1 LERAIGTID
10 KMVKEKFLTIYNA
23 ALEKASV
30 AFEKEIQAALDKSS
44 PYDKIKFLNEK
55 RAELKAQADNI
66 QITPYLKN
74 ANNEDWLMKLFASRF
89 TILNV
94 DDTTEL
100 DRAVY
105 LGALQ
110 GKINEAYLYC
120 KNEIPEYSFDSFI
133 KGIDNPILFEL
144 NYIYHIN
151 DSNDFFKIRHWQVE
165 QLVKVISFETTN
177 IINNILSQLREFPE
191 YKEKLER
198 DVNLYDNT
206 LSKSTFTQANELMGL
221 LENFSFMKDYPF
233 NLISISSILA
243 DHEQFKQGEPPW
255 SQISPKSI
263 DASRQRF
270 NKIKQTPFSDTPF
283 IFYTIYQTINW
294 AKAYLDGQEITDK
307 FNYPNYIEVAKKTI
321 ADAETEADKIIEAF
335 EQTIDHKIKSKQE
348 TEQICRRELE
358 LLRHKFN
365 CSEDTIKEYFA
376 SLQKEDNTPN
386 IFQMN
391 AFFFDMDQHIHFL
404 KEACILRELIH
415 YFIISCREL
424 GGNNRVEYPGLDDGS
439 SISEIMYLAHNM
451 VLDSD
456 LHDKLSDIL
465 DDFMRYTMAYN
476 MPMDIALQNVREAMH
491 QLFIEC
497 IDRLLNYLEDA
508 HPASKVMYIQTRLK
522 QLKQRE
528 LGFKQLV
535 SSDENNMQ
543 AKYTSL
549 LREYLELE
557 AEFIQETKDISFLQQ
572 PIKIIQPS
580 KPKKQQSLLDAP
592 LSFKFKAS
600 KDALRKFITELNAQ
614 IYLLSGDIDAVEDL
628 VTLLT
633 SDNLLEEQSKITF
646 NCETTQLYYIFNKL
660 KPYFLDLSFKNI
672 EKSQLFFTKNGNL
685 LKAQN
690 LSASKV
696 DYPKNYKEIDR
707 AFTHLQ

>member
-1 LERAIGTID
+1 LDRAIGTIE

-23 ALEKASV
+23 ALEKASL
-30 AFEKEIQAALDKSS
+30 AFEKEITASFDKLSS
-44 PYDKIKFLNEK
+44 YDKIKYLNEK
-55 RAELKAQADNI
+55 RAELKAQANTI
-66 QITPYLKN
+66 QVTPYLKN
-74 ANNEDWLMKLFASRF
+74 ATNEDWLLKLFASRF

-100 DRAVY
+100 DHAVY
-105 LGALQ
+105 LGALK
-110 GKINEAYLYC
+110 GKINEAYLNC
-120 KNEIPEYSFDSFI
+120 RNEIPEYSFDAFI

-144 NYIYHIN
+144 NYTFHVN

-177 IINNILSQLREFPE
+177 IINNILSQLKQFPE
-191 YKEKLER
+191 YRATLEK
-198 DVNLYDNT
+198 DVNLYDTTIST
-206 LSKSTFTQANELMGL
+206 LTFTHADELIAQL
-221 LENFSFMKDYPF
+221 KNFSFMKDYPF
-233 NLISISSILA
+233 HAINKFSILE
-243 DHEQFKQGEPPW
+243 DHQQFQQGEPPW
-255 SQISPKSI
+255 SKISPKSI

-270 NKIKQTPFSDTPF
+270 KEIQHTPFSDTPF
-283 IFYTIYQTINW
+283 IFYTIYQTIKW
-294 AKAYLDGQEITDK
+294 MKAFLDGQEITDT
-307 FNYPNYIEVAKKTI
+307 FNYPNYIEIAKKTI
-321 ADAETEADKIIEAF
+321 ADAEAEADKIVEAF
-335 EQTIDHKIKSKQE
+335 EQKIDPETQSKQE
-348 TEQICRRELE
+348 TERICRRELE

-365 CSEDTIKEYFA
+365 RSEDTLKEYFS
-376 SLQKEDNTPN
+376 SLQKADNTPN

-391 AFFFDMDQHIHFL
+391 AFFFDLDQHIHFL
-404 KEACILRELIH
+404 KEACKLRELIH
-415 YFIISCREL
+415 YFIMSCREL

-456 LHDKLSDIL
+456 LHEKLSGIL
-465 DDFMRYTMAYN
+465 DEFMLYTMAYS

-508 HPASKVMYIQTRLK
+508 DPASKVMYIQTRLK

-543 AKYTSL
+543 PKYTSL

-557 AEFIQETKDISFLQQ
+557 AEFIQETKDISFFQQ
-572 PIKIIQPS
+572 PIKTIQPS
-580 KPKKQQSLLDAP
+580 KPKKRQSLLDAP

-600 KDALRKFITELNAQ
+600 KEALRKLLTELNAQ
-614 IYLLSGDIDAVEDL
+614 IYLLRGDMEAVEDL
-628 VTLLT
+628 LTLLT
-633 SDNLLEEQSKITF
+633 SDNLLEEQTKITF

-660 KPYFLDLSFKNI
+660 KPYFLDLSFQNI
-672 EKSQLFFTKNGNL
+672 EKSQLFYTKNGNV

-696 DYPKNYKEIDR
+696 DYPKNYKEIDQ